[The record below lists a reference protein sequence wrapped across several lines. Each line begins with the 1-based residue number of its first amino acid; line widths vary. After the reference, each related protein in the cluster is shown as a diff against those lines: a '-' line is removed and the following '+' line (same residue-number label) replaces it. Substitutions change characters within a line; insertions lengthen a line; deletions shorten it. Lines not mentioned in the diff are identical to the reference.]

1 MRVNITD
8 SYWAIILPGIF
19 NPFGVFVLRQS
30 IKMIPCSYIKSA
42 KIDGAGH
49 IQIFLHIVMPIIK
62 SGLMAAAMLILIDYW
77 NMVDQAVI
85 FIRESTKQP
94 LSMFLANIN
103 QEKMGVS
110 FAGACFYAIPVLIM
124 LIYGQEYLKEGI
136 GLSGIKG

>member
-30 IKMIPCSYIKSA
+30 IKMIPCSYIKSV